1 MAKSSHSDAAKKYI
15 DWALSAD
22 AQNIGQTVGSYQ
34 IPTNPDAKVSDK
46 MVKLDD
52 VTLVDYDFKA
62 AAEAKP
68 TLTKRFDEEIA
79 AQPKE

>member
-1 MAKSSHSDAAKKYI
+1 
-15 DWALSAD
+15 
-22 AQNIGQTVGSYQ
+22 
-34 IPTNPDAKVSDK
+34 

-52 VTLVDYDFKA
+52 VALIDYDFKA

-68 TLTKRFDEEIA
+68 ELTKRFDEEIA

>member
-1 MAKSSHSDAAKKYI
+1 M
-15 DWALSAD
+15 
-22 AQNIGQTVGSYQ
+22 GSYQ
-34 IPTNPDAKVSDK
+34 IPTNPDAKISDK

-52 VTLVDYDFKA
+52 VTLVDYNFKA

-68 TLTKRFDEEIA
+68 ALTKRFDEEIA